1 MENNNKKTLINF
13 YTILG
18 EGEFKKIPE
27 AAINR
32 EIAQFAIRFIADNMV
47 YYILDMCIYCF
58 DL

>member
-47 YYILDMCIYCF
+47 YYILDMCIY
-58 DL
+58 